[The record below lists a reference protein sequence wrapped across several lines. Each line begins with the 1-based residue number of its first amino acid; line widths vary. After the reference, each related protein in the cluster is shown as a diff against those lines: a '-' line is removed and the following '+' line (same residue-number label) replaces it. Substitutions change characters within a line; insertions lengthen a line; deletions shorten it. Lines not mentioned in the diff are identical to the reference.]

1 MTQEVWT
8 WKHYDVNM
16 RICNLEQLP
25 HGTGSRYLEVLQS
38 HIPNEYIAVQWR
50 NKNIVSSKEHTL
62 IKF

>member
-1 MTQEVWT
+1 MVEVWA

-16 RICNLEQLP
+16 KIRNLDQLP
-25 HGTGSRYLEVLQS
+25 HGTGANYLEVMTS

-50 NKNIVSSKEHTL
+50 NTNKVTSKDHTL